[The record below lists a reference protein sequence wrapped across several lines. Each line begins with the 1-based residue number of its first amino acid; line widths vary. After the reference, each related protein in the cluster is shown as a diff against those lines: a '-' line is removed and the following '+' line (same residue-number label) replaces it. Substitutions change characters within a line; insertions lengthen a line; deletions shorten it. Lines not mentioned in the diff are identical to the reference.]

1 MGIIRIEMVNK
12 VVEANEI
19 IRETASQK
27 TKVYGQSKYLRR
39 GQRKKNLPKNMHKEP
54 TGSQRSVRHQDQGK
68 MVLLMTEASCAK
80 YCREA
85 N

>member
-27 TKVYGQSKYLRR
+27 TKVYGQSYYLRR

-54 TGSQRSVRHQDQGK
+54 TGSQRSKRPPRP
-68 MVLLMTEASCAK
+68 
-80 YCREA
+80 REDGA
-85 N
+85 VDDRGQLC

>member
-1 MGIIRIEMVNK
+1 MKLSGDSQPENK
-12 VVEANEI
+12 SVWAELSKERAE
-19 IRETASQK
+19 EEEPTQK
-27 TKVYGQSKYLRR
+27 HAQG
-39 GQRKKNLPKNMHKEP
+39 P

-80 YCREA
+80 YCREV